1 MRGLWCHSFQ
11 CLAGLFGFQSVG
23 MRLLLCGYRLLGKI
37 TSHANGM
44 TSRLISRTVCT
55 ITLHREF
62 CAEPREDIMMVTI
75 LRLQMVLRLDMGA
88 WTRGSNMMEEF
99 D

>member
-1 MRGLWCHSFQ
+1 
-11 CLAGLFGFQSVG
+11 
-23 MRLLLCGYRLLGKI
+23 
-37 TSHANGM
+37 
-44 TSRLISRTVCT
+44 
-55 ITLHREF
+55 
-62 CAEPREDIMMVTI
+62 MMVTI